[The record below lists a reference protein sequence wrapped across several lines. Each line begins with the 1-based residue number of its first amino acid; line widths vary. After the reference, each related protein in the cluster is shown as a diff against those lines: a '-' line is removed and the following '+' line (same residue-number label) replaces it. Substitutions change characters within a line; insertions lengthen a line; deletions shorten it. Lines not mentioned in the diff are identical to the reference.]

1 MTVYQDLHCDVDTS
15 RDQVAEHAFVNG
27 IDFLE
32 VVTEPAAENQR
43 VLWVSFIP
51 KPDPAHE
58 ASLEALLDDIVLLH
72 QNDPKVVTIDG
83 GVRVRGILVEELT
96 RVERRLRIRVDQPGD
111 FSDYTLTIHRVF
123 GLGDDPSNPPAKLH
137 PAYASVVF
145 NFKAGCPS
153 RFDCRG
159 GECAPGATAAPAINI
174 DYLARDYASFR
185 QSLLDLIPS
194 LHPDWIERNPADL
207 GITLVELMAYAA
219 DHLSYYQD
227 AVANEAFLATA
238 RQRIS
243 VRRHARLI
251 DYAMHDGASA
261 RLFVFVEV
269 ALGGAGIIRDGTP
282 IVTRI
287 TTPIAGKEAPHPE
300 VITDTYV
307 SLDAA
312 ARAAQAVFE
321 VFGGRLLNEKKNLR
335 GLPVDPALNELTLY
349 RWGRTNCCLPRGST
363 RADVRAGVATL
374 LQPGDLVLFEETSV
388 DADPEHRQVVR
399 LIAVE
404 ELFDPLTPNTQ
415 LTRLIWHEEDALRFP
430 LCVNGQ
436 DAPIGVARGNILLA
450 DHGRSIPAEW
460 HPAQPGGLEEGIAP
474 RRDRAYRFFLEE
486 GPLSYRVETT
496 REISVASLLLTD
508 PHVTTPQIAVAVE
521 SGGDLTPWSPQP
533 DLLSSFSTSPHF
545 AVETD
550 NDGRA
555 MIRFG
560 DGTAGMAPPKGVYI
574 RSSYRVGVGRSGNV
588 GSGALAHILHAPPS
602 DPEPGE
608 VFPDV
613 DALRNPLPSWGG
625 VPPET
630 LDEVRLTAPA
640 TLRTRSDRAV
650 TEDDYARAAML
661 HPQVSKAVATLRW
674 TGTWHTV
681 FVTIDP
687 KGRLETTE
695 KLQESVKEWLTGVLQ
710 TGYDLEIDPPAYVPV
725 ELEVDVCV
733 KPGHFRSDVEK
744 DVLAA
749 LASSGSGFFHP
760 DRFTF
765 GQPLYLSQIY
775 AAVMK
780 VEGVA
785 AVEVTALH
793 RYGDGPAGE
802 LARGALTVG
811 RTEVIRLDN
820 DPNFP
825 DNGVLRILTG
835 SGK

>member
-32 VVTEPAAENQR
+32 VVTEPANDNQR
-43 VLWVSFIP
+43 VLWLSFIP
-51 KPDPAHE
+51 KQNPAHT
-58 ASLEALLDDIVLLH
+58 ANLEALLDAVVLAH
-72 QNDPKVVTIDG
+72 QQPDAKLLTIEG
-83 GVRVRGILVEELT
+83 GVRVKRIAITELL
-96 RVERRLRIRVDQPGD
+96 RVGRRLRIRVDQPGD
-111 FSDYTLTIHRVF
+111 FSDYTLTVHLVYVP
-123 GLGDDPSNPPAKLH
+123 GDDPSQPPAKLH
-137 PAYASVVF
+137 PAYASVAF

-153 RFDCRG
+153 HFDCRG
-159 GECAPGATAAPAINI
+159 DQCNPGPAPATPLVNI

-207 GITLVELMAYAA
+207 GIALIELMAYAA

-227 AVANEAFLATA
+227 AVANEAFLETA

-261 RLFVFVEV
+261 RVFLFVETE
-269 ALGGAGIIRDGTP
+269 AAGIIRDGTQ
-282 IVTRI
+282 ILTRVTG
-287 TTPIAGKEAPHPE
+287 PIAGKEAPHPW
-300 VITDTYV
+300 VITDAYAK
-307 SLDAA
+307 LDAA
-312 ARAAQAVFE
+312 ADAAQAVFE
-321 VFGGRLLNEKKNLR
+321 IFGGFERKWRL
-335 GLPVDPALNELTLY
+335 DPALNALPLY
-349 RWGRTNCCLPRGST
+349 RWGRTNCCLPRGTT
-363 RADVRAGVATL
+363 RADVRGAVDALLHAG
-374 LQPGDLVLFEETSV
+374 DFVLFEETSV

-399 LIAVE
+399 LTAVQKI
-404 ELFDPLTPNTQ
+404 FDPLAPNTA
-415 LTRLIWHEEDALRFP
+415 LTRLTWGEEDALRFP

-436 DAPIGVARGNILLA
+436 DAPLGIARGNLLLA
-450 DHGRSIPAEW
+450 DHGRTVRNEW
-460 HPAQPGGLEEGIAP
+460 HPSKPGESEGIAP
-474 RRDRAYRFFLEE
+474 RPDRAYRFFLEH
-486 GPLSYRVETT
+486 GPLSFRIDAGRTA
-496 REISVASLLLTD
+496 SVASLLTTD
-508 PHVTTPQIAVAVE
+508 PHATVPQIAVALE
-521 SGGDLTPWSPQP
+521 SDGDVTDWAAQP

-560 DGTAGMAPPKGVYI
+560 DGTAGMAPPKGVFV
-574 RSSYRVGVGRSGNV
+574 RSTYRIGAGTSGNV
-588 GSGALAHILHAPPS
+588 GSGALAHIVQPPPPP

-608 VFPDV
+608 AFP
-613 DALRNPLPSWGG
+613 AILSLRNPMPSWGG
-625 VPPET
+625 VAPET

-650 TEDDYARAAML
+650 VEEDYARAAMQN
-661 HPQVSKAVATLRW
+661 PRVSKAVATFRW

-681 FVTIDP
+681 FVTVDP
-687 KGRLETTE
+687 KGRVELLPDLEKSIGET
-695 KLQESVKEWLTGVLQ
+695 LLRVVQ
-710 TGYDLEIDPPAYVPV
+710 TGYDFEINSADYVPV
-725 ELEVDVCV
+725 ELEVEVCV
-733 KPGHFRSDVEK
+733 KQGHFRTDVEA
-744 DVLAA
+744 DVLEA
-749 LASSGSGFFHP
+749 LSSREGGFFHP

-780 VEGVA
+780 VEGVTA
-785 AVEVTALH
+785 AEVTALH

-802 LARGALTVG
+802 LARGALAVG
-811 RTEVIRLDN
+811 RTQVIRLDN

-825 DNGVLRILTG
+825 DNGVLRVRMG